1 MAVDSSAQKE
11 HQIREFV
18 DGNGNVA
25 VGVKLHKKPISE
37 DLNRH
42 YPLEIS
48 PILFEESS
56 LPAGLHSSHAR
67 DVYSISV
74 LPEEGGNKNCA
85 SPLAFVSILEV
96 PNQAKS
102 PMCLD
107 SPLNCQ
113 NCIDFQMKNEDVYSQ
128 CTIDIPSVNGNS
140 VSPES
145 YEEAVECFKTGN
157 SPTSVLW
164 RESSFKGGKLMQSLV
179 NVSNPR
185 DKPVSEKLHDLP
197 NNRWRRYKRAASFD
211 SRKVALLFSILSSFG
226 TLVLI
231 YLTLRVRQRADGR
244 ITPPLKKQQIMNDL
258 ETDVFL
264 TH

>member
-1 MAVDSSAQKE
+1 MHGLSSMLFRSRKKE

-25 VGVKLHKKPISE
+25 VGLKLHNKPSN
-37 DLNRH
+37 DGLNRQF
-42 YPLEIS
+42 PLEIP
-48 PILFEESS
+48 PILFEETS
-56 LPAGLHSSHAR
+56 LPAGLHGSHTK

-74 LPEEGGNKNCA
+74 LPEEDENANCA
-85 SPLAFVSILEV
+85 SPLPFLSILGV
-96 PNQAKS
+96 PNQVKS

-107 SPLNCQ
+107 DPINCQ
-113 NCIDFQMKNEDVYSQ
+113 NCIDFQMKNEGVYSQ
-128 CTIDIPSVNGNS
+128 CIIDIPSVNGNS

-145 YEEAVECFKTGN
+145 YEEAVEGFKTGN

-164 RESSFKGGKLMQSLV
+164 RESSFKAGKLMQSLV

-197 NNRWRRYKRAASFD
+197 SNRWRKYKRAASFD

-231 YLTLRVRQRADGR
+231 YLTLRVRQRADGFAL
-244 ITPPLKKQQIMNDL
+244 I
-258 ETDVFL
+258 
-264 TH
+264 

>member
-1 MAVDSSAQKE
+1 MALDSSGQKE

-25 VGVKLHKKPISE
+25 VGLKLHNKPSGV
-37 DLNRH
+37 DLNRQF
-42 YPLEIS
+42 PLEIP
-48 PILFEESS
+48 PILFEETSH
-56 LPAGLHSSHAR
+56 PAAMHGSHAR

-74 LPEEGGNKNCA
+74 LPEEDENANCA
-85 SPLAFVSILEV
+85 SPLAFLSILEV

-102 PMCLD
+102 PMCID
-107 SPLNCQ
+107 GHINCQ
-113 NCIDFQMKNEDVYSQ
+113 NCIDFQMKSEDVYTQ
-128 CTIDIPSVNGNS
+128 CIIDMPSVNGNS

-145 YEEAVECFKTGN
+145 YEEAVESFKTGN
-157 SPTSVLW
+157 SPKSVLW
-164 RESSFKGGKLMQSLV
+164 RESSFKGGKLMQNLV

-197 NNRWRRYKRAASFD
+197 SNRWRRYKRAASFD

-231 YLTLRVRQRADGR
+231 YLTLRVRQRADGFAL
-244 ITPPLKKQQIMNDL
+244 I
-258 ETDVFL
+258 
-264 TH
+264 

>member
-1 MAVDSSAQKE
+1 MAVDSSAQRE
-11 HQIREFV
+11 HQFREFV

-25 VGVKLHKKPISE
+25 VGLKLHNKPTSG
-37 DLNRH
+37 DLNQQF
-42 YPLEIS
+42 PLEIP
-48 PILFEESS
+48 PILFEDSS

-74 LPEEGGNKNCA
+74 LPEEDESENCA
-85 SPLAFVSILEV
+85 SPLAFLSILEV

-107 SPLNCQ
+107 SPINCQ
-113 NCIDFQMKNEDVYSQ
+113 NCIDFQMKNDDVYSQ
-128 CTIDIPSVNGNS
+128 CSIDIPCVNGNS
-140 VSPES
+140 VSHES
-145 YEEAVECFKTGN
+145 YEETVECFKTGN

-185 DKPVSEKLHDLP
+185 DKPISEKLHDLP
-197 NNRWRRYKRAASFD
+197 SNRWRRYKRAASFD

-231 YLTLRVRQRADGR
+231 YLTLRLRQRADGFAL
-244 ITPPLKKQQIMNDL
+244 I
-258 ETDVFL
+258 
-264 TH
+264 